1 MAPREG
7 EAYLSFGSG
16 PETAPDR
23 FSLSETGDVNEAA
36 QRLFSLLRAADRLGP
51 KAIAVA
57 PVPMEGLGEAVNDR
71 LARAAG
77 EVG

>member
-1 MAPREG
+1 M
-7 EAYLSFGSG
+7 SFGSG
-16 PETAPDR
+16 PETAPGR

-36 QRLFSLLRAADRLGP
+36 QRLFSLLRAADRLKP

-57 PVPMEGLGEAVNDR
+57 PIPMAGLGEAVNDR

-77 EVG
+77 LVG